1 MWWGICVVGIFCVV
15 WNMFGIWVGNR
26 IGVVCGVV
34 GGGWCG
40 VWCGVVGV
48 CGGGICGVFGII
60 CGRSVWCLGGVLS
73 KG

>member
-1 MWWGICVVGIFCVV
+1 MERGRLREVGKWRVEVWWGICVVGIFCVV

-40 VWCGVVGV
+40 VWCGVWY
-48 CGGGICGVFGII
+48 
-60 CGRSVWCLGGVLS
+60 VW
-73 KG
+73 